1 MPAKAGHAAE
11 TELRPSV
18 PQCSASARMGGVKSV
33 LYSAELAVF
42 AFLVCVAP
50 AAAQTGAVEFT
61 ARVTPAAGRA
71 EPVRGLPFYLLRKSY
86 AEIRK
91 EVDATEAKPDLDAF
105 IDRLQVSKELKAWMR
120 RAHSVSLSGEQF
132 THRLKVDDIMNVPEF
147 FNAYLERNVGD
158 RSVGFPQPKYRPSD
172 AQRDPQKYEKQ
183 KQEYLDAVRK
193 FLAANPQS
201 ADGIDLGLTEIDPSH
216 DWEQL
221 EAQRLPAIHRRAL
234 ELAESR
240 YLAARTETDL
250 DGNGAIRGVAPGNYW
265 LSTLDIDATI
275 GDVRLRWDTPVRV
288 RAGQTTRAELSNINA
303 TEPHRGTP

>member
-1 MPAKAGHAAE
+1 MK
-11 TELRPSV
+11 
-18 PQCSASARMGGVKSV
+18 SA
-33 LYSAELAVF
+33 LYSVAPALLAC
-42 AFLVCVAP
+42 LVSVVP

-86 AEIRK
+86 TEIRK
-91 EVDATEAKPDLDAF
+91 EADASEPKPDLDAF
-105 IDRLQVSKELKAWMR
+105 IDRLQVSKELKAWMKR
-120 RAHSVSLSGEQF
+120 THSVNLSGEAF
-132 THRLKVDDIMNVPEF
+132 IHRLKVVDIMNVPEF

-158 RSVGFPQPKYRPSD
+158 RSVGFPAPKYRPND

-193 FLAANPQS
+193 FLVTNPQS
-201 ADGIDLGLTEIDPSH
+201 ADGIDLELTQIDPSH

-240 YLAARTETDL
+240 YLAARAETDL
-250 DGNGAIRGVAPGNYW
+250 DGNGAIRGVAPGDYW

-275 GDVRLRWDTPVRV
+275 GDVRLRWDTPITVRG
-288 RAGQTTRAELSNINA
+288 GQTTRAELSNINA
-303 TEPHRGTP
+303 IEPHRGAP